1 MADSYLSPSLTKDG
15 INLLVKAMDGGS
27 ITFTKIA
34 LGDGGAQSDKN
45 TVHDLTNKK
54 LEIGISE
61 AETHEGYLVL
71 TGYCNS
77 SELNEAFYGK
87 ELGVYAQDA
96 DGNEYLYA
104 YRYSES
110 EVDFF
115 PSKNSGR
122 VIEIVF
128 SVVVQV
134 GAAENVSAILI
145 DSDAFASKTE
155 FKNHCNA
162 DNPHKITCKT
172 IGASP
177 QAHTHSADDVK
188 SGILP
193 VERGGTGAGTYEK
206 FIENMSKAGALGI
219 PVFGT
224 YTGDGTQG
232 RTISLGFT
240 PCAVILCDNYG
251 NMHDDINGYIGGIA
265 IGSHGCC
272 SQRGS
277 TSSAESYDN
286 YYTTLIIVNN
296 GFKVNYY
303 SENKVYSNA
312 SGRTYRYIAFR

>member
-34 LGDGGAQSDKN
+34 LGDGAQSDKN
-45 TVHDLTNKK
+45 TVHDLANKK

-61 AETHEGYLVL
+61 AETREGYLVL

-96 DGNEYLYA
+96 GGNEYLYA

-145 DSDAFASKTE
+145 DSDAFASKSE

-206 FIENMSKAGALGI
+206 FVENMSKAGALGI

-224 YTGDGTQG
+224 YTGDGMQG

-240 PCAVILCDNYG
+240 PLAVILCDNYG
-251 NMHDDINGYIGGIA
+251 NMHDDINGYVGGIA

-286 YYTTLIIVNN
+286 YYTTLMIVNN

>member
-34 LGDGGAQSDKN
+34 LGDGTQSDKN
-45 TVHDLTNKK
+45 TIHDLANKK

-61 AETHEGYLVL
+61 AETREGYLVL

-145 DSDAFASKTE
+145 DSDAFASKSE
-155 FKNHCNA
+155 FKSHCNA
-162 DNPHKITCKT
+162 DNPHKITCTT

-177 QAHTHSADDVK
+177 QAHTHSANDVK

-193 VERGGTGAGTYEK
+193 VARGGTGADTYEK
-206 FIENMSKAGALGI
+206 FVENMSKSGALGI

-240 PCAVILCDNYG
+240 PRAVILCDNYG

-265 IGSHGCC
+265 IGNHGCC

-277 TSSAESYDN
+277 TSSAESYDD
-286 YYTTLIIVNN
+286 YYTTLMIVNN

-303 SENKVYSNA
+303 SENNVYSNA

>member
-1 MADSYLSPSLTKDG
+1 
-15 INLLVKAMDGGS
+15 MDGGS

-45 TVHDLTNKK
+45 TVNDLTNKK

-177 QAHTHSADDVK
+177 QAHMHSADDVK

-193 VERGGTGAGTYEK
+193 VARGGTGADTYEK
-206 FIENMSKAGALGI
+206 FVENMSKSGALGI
-219 PVFGT
+219 PIFGT

-232 RTISLGFT
+232 RTISLDFT
-240 PCAVILCDNYG
+240 PRAVILCDNYG

-277 TSSAESYDN
+277 TSSAESYDD
-286 YYTTLIIVNN
+286 YYTTLMIVNN

-303 SENKVYSNA
+303 SENNVYSNA

>member
-15 INLLVKAMDGGS
+15 INLLVKAMNGES

-34 LGDGGAQSDKN
+34 LGDGTQSDKN
-45 TVHDLTNKK
+45 TVHDLSNKK

-96 DGNEYLYA
+96 EGNEYLYA
-104 YRYSES
+104 YRYSEL

-122 VIEIVF
+122 AIEIVF

-134 GAAENVSAILI
+134 GTAENVSAILI
-145 DSDAFASKTE
+145 DSDAFASKSE
-155 FKNHCNA
+155 FKSHCNA

-177 QAHTHSADDVK
+177 DTHTHSADDIK
-188 SGILP
+188 KGILP
-193 VERGGTGAGTYEK
+193 IARGGTGVKTYE
-206 FIENMSKAGALGI
+206 ELAGKISGI
-219 PVFGT
+219 PIFGT

-240 PCAVILCDNYG
+240 PRAVVLCDNYG
-251 NMHDDINGYIGGIA
+251 NFHDDINGYVGGIA

-286 YYTTLIIVNN
+286 YYTTLMIVNN